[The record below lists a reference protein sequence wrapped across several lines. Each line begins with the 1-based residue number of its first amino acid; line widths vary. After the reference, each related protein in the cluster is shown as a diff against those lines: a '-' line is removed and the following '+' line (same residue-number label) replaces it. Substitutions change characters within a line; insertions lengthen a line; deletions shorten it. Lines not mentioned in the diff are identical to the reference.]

1 MRPEARVLT
10 ELLYAPIFC
19 SEGATTYDC
28 LPLSQVNY
36 STIKS
41 RFMSDKNFCKDISSV
56 AVHCGSQQ
64 NGEKAHLMPV
74 YATSVFTFDSVEQG
88 MNRFSGTEPGYIYS
102 RFGNPTT
109 TAAQE
114 AVEAL
119 ECFGLKNE
127 DGADL
132 QAKALLCAS
141 GQSAMATLFL
151 SLLSAGDVVLSNS
164 TIYGGTFEFFTEVL
178 PQYNIKTIFKDLSDL
193 DGLDEV
199 LKQSPGIK
207 IIHLETP
214 ANPTMGCTDI
224 EAVCKIAAANA
235 VKVSIDN
242 TFATPY
248 LQQPFKFGVD
258 FIFHSTTKFLNGHGT
273 AIGGVLLGKDVA
285 LMKTKINKTHKLLG
299 GHGNPFDAFLLLN
312 GIKTLAIR
320 MEKHCSNAVAVAN
333 FLKDH
338 ASVAK
343 VNFNGLKDHPGY
355 EISKKQMRHPG
366 AVLSFELKGGLEAGK
381 TFINKLQMCTRAVSL
396 GTLDTLVSH
405 PASMSHAKMKPE
417 DRLQAG
423 IAEGLIRMSVGIE
436 DAGDITRDL
445 EQALSGL

>member
-1 MRPEARVLT
+1 
-10 ELLYAPIFC
+10 
-19 SEGATTYDC
+19 
-28 LPLSQVNY
+28 
-36 STIKS
+36 
-41 RFMSDKNFCKDISSV
+41 MSNKNFCKDISSF
-56 AVHCGSQQ
+56 AVHCGGQH

-74 YATSVFTFDSVEQG
+74 YATSVFTFDSAEQG
-88 MNRFSGTEPGYIYS
+88 MNRFSGAEPGYIYS

-119 ECFGLKNE
+119 ESFGIKNK
-127 DGADL
+127 DGSDL
-132 QAKALLCAS
+132 QCKALLCAS

-151 SLLSAGDVVLSNS
+151 CLLQSGDVVLSNS
-164 TIYGGTFEFFTEVL
+164 TIYGGTFEFFTEIL
-178 PQYNIKTIFKDLSDL
+178 PQYNIKTIFKNLSNV

-199 LKQSPGIK
+199 LKQTPEIK

-214 ANPTMGCTDI
+214 ANPTMDCTDI
-224 EAVCKIAAANA
+224 EAVCKIAAANN
-235 VKVSIDN
+235 VNVSIDN

-273 AIGGVLLGKDVA
+273 AIGGVLLGKDVE
-285 LMKTKINKTHKLLG
+285 LMKSKINKTHKLLG
-299 GHGNPFDAFLLLN
+299 GHGNPFDAFLLLT

-320 MEKHCSNAVAVAN
+320 MEKHCSNAIAVAD
-333 FLKDH
+333 FLNGH
-338 ASVAK
+338 PAVSK
-343 VNFNGLKDHPGY
+343 VNFNGLKDHPCY

-366 AVLSFELKGGLEAGK
+366 AVLSFELKGGLDAGK

-417 DRLQAG
+417 DRLKAG

-436 DAGDITRDL
+436 DVNDIISDL
-445 EQALSGL
+445 DQALDVNR